1 MDAFDN
7 TRIAS
12 WQALAA
18 QKRQLLDDI
27 AVGRQSRPD
36 ADVERIRGEAEQLE
50 SLIAFYSA
58 SLADAA
64 A

>member
-7 TRIAS
+7 TRIAG

-27 AVGRQSRPD
+27 AAGRQSRPD